1 MGLRSDSVAGVRFL
15 AAVREGRGIKPA
27 ARSVGVHPWT
37 GYRWLR
43 EAFLAHRCNGLSA
56 EVAQSELGFF
66 TAKALFWEEEFLA
79 GLGDGRHHLR
89 VRVEVEDIFWAHYGV
104 GGSLAT
110 ASALAD
116 VSRSTGYRW
125 LEARFIALRDGGM
138 SRAAAARQLRLSR
151 SRSEQW
157 ELVRRQYRRDLA
169 RQRVK
174 AERKA
179 ILDSGR
185 HVQLLELPRRPT
197 QRQVRL
203 VEVERRY
210 WELMRAG
217 VSNAAAS
224 RLLGMHRK
232 SGTRIR
238 KKSHHQTLGPLRPT
252 PDSGRYLSLRERLQ
266 IADLERLGYSIRKIS
281 IELGRHP
288 STVKR
293 ELDRNRDKHG
303 RYLPHGADD
312 AARLRRRRPR
322 PHKLVASPR
331 LRMLVQRKLNRY
343 WSPDEICGWL
353 RRTYPTDDSMHLC
366 AETIYRALL
375 LPKGRGLNTRYCS
388 SLRTGRRI
396 RKSRWLTRNGAGG
409 AVTNM
414 TMIDKRPAEVETKK
428 TAGNWEG
435 DLILGTGCASA
446 MVTLRERKTQYG
458 IVINLPHDHT
468 AATVNQAVA
477 GAMAALPRH
486 LKKTLTWD
494 QGTEMARHLE
504 LAAATGIDIYFAE
517 RSSPWQRGA
526 NENFNGLLRQYFP
539 KGTDLSI
546 HSHAHVAH
554 VMEELNTR
562 PRKLLGY
569 RTPKQALHAENRPPT
584 VTFKAL
590 DRRPKNLERC
600 NDS

>member
-15 AAVREGRGIKPA
+15 AAVHEGRGIKPA
-27 ARSVGVHPWT
+27 ARSVGIHSWT
-37 GYRWLR
+37 GYRLLR
-43 EAFLAHRCNGLSA
+43 EAFLALRRDGLDA
-56 EVAQSELGFF
+56 EQAQADLGCF
-66 TAKALFWEEEFLA
+66 TAKAAVWEQEFLA
-79 GLGDGRHHLR
+79 GLDGRHHLQ
-89 VRVEVEDIFWAHYGV
+89 VRVEVESIFWAHYDL
-104 GGSLAT
+104 GGSLSIAG
-110 ASALAD
+110 ALAG
-116 VSRSTGYRW
+116 VSRTTGYRW
-125 LEARFIALRDGGM
+125 LQAQFKALRDSGM

-151 SRSEQW
+151 GRSKRW
-157 ELVRRQYRRDLA
+157 ELERRQDRRDA
-169 RQRVK
+169 AGERVK
-174 AERKA
+174 AERNA
-179 ILDSGR
+179 LRDSGR
-185 HVQLLELPRRPT
+185 HVQLLELPRRPSP
-197 QRQVRL
+197 RQARL
-203 VEVERRY
+203 AGLEQRY

-217 VSNAAAS
+217 VSNTEAC

-293 ELDRNRDKHG
+293 EMDRNRDPHG

-322 PHKLVASPR
+322 EHKLVASPR
-331 LRMLVQRKLNRY
+331 LRTLVQRKLNRY
-343 WSPDEICGWL
+343 WSPDEISGWL
-353 RRTYPTDDSMHLC
+353 RLTYPTDHSMRLC

-375 LPKGRGLNTRYCS
+375 LPNGRGLDTRYCA

-396 RKSRWLTRNGAGG
+396 RKSRWLTRNGNSG

-414 TMIDKRPAEVETKK
+414 TMIDKRPAEVETKI

-458 IVINLPHDHT
+458 IIVNLPHDHT
-468 AATVNQAVA
+468 AATVNKAVA
-477 GAMAALPRH
+477 GALAKLPRH

-504 LAAATGIDIYFAE
+504 LTAATGIDIYFAE

-546 HSHAHVAH
+546 HSHTHVAH
-554 VMEELNTR
+554 VMEELNNR

-569 RTPKQALHAENRPPT
+569 RTPKQALRAETRPPT
-584 VTFKAL
+584 VTFKTL
-590 DRRPKNLERC
+590 DNRPKQLECC
-600 NDS
+600 NDY

>member
-43 EAFLAHRCNGLSA
+43 EAFLAHRCDGLSA
-56 EVAQSELGFF
+56 AAAQSELGFF
-66 TAKALFWEEEFLA
+66 TAKALLWEEEFLA

-89 VRVEVEDIFWAHYGV
+89 VRVEVEDIFWAHYGA

-110 ASALAD
+110 ASALAG

-125 LEARFIALRDGGM
+125 LEARFTALRDAGM

-157 ELVRRQYRRDLA
+157 ESVRRQYRRDLA

-174 AERKA
+174 GERQA

-197 QRQVRL
+197 QRQVQL

-322 PHKLVASPR
+322 EHKLVASPR
-331 LRMLVQRKLNRY
+331 LRILVQRKLNRY

-353 RRTYPTDDSMHLC
+353 RLTFPADESMYLC

-375 LPKGRGLNTRYCS
+375 LPNGRGLNTRYCS

-414 TMIDKRPAEVETKK
+414 TMIDKRPAEVETKE

-435 DLILGTGCASA
+435 DLILGTGCTSA

-477 GAMAALPRH
+477 GAMAALPWH
-486 LKKTLTWD
+486 LKKTLT
-494 QGTEMARHLE
+494 
-504 LAAATGIDIYFAE
+504 
-517 RSSPWQRGA
+517 
-526 NENFNGLLRQYFP
+526 
-539 KGTDLSI
+539 
-546 HSHAHVAH
+546 
-554 VMEELNTR
+554 
-562 PRKLLGY
+562 
-569 RTPKQALHAENRPPT
+569 
-584 VTFKAL
+584 
-590 DRRPKNLERC
+590 
-600 NDS
+600 